1 MWRMVL
7 PYTHKGNMNTVFYVI
22 DKSLNPPEERQF
34 NSYQTLVRYL
44 DVMCQRAFKQT
55 KIQRTQLLEEC
66 GHGTD
71 DYNSTLF
78 VRSMQEQFDLGVIR
92 NGRHTPCDVTTL
104 VAYQKPEY
112 GD

>member
-1 MWRMVL
+1 MVL
-7 PYTHKGNMNTVFYVI
+7 PYTHKGKMNTIFYII
-22 DKSLNPPEERQF
+22 DKSLNPPEQREF
-34 NSYQTLVRYL
+34 NSYGNLVRYL
-44 DVMCQRAFKQT
+44 DIVSQRAFKQT
-55 KIQRTQLLEEC
+55 KQQRTQLLEEC

-78 VRSMQEQFDLGVIR
+78 VRSMQEQFEIGVIR
-92 NGRHTPCDVTTL
+92 AGRRTQCDVTTM

>member
-1 MWRMVL
+1 
-7 PYTHKGNMNTVFYVI
+7 MNTIFYVI
-22 DKSLNPPEERQF
+22 DKSLNPPEQREF
-34 NSYQTLVRYL
+34 NSYQNMVRYL
-44 DVMCQRAFKQT
+44 DVMCQRTFKQT
-55 KIQRTQLLEEC
+55 KTQRTQLLEEC

-78 VRSMQEQFDLGVIR
+78 VRSMQDQFEIGVIR
-92 NGRHTPCDVTTL
+92 NGRRTQCDVTTM

>member
-1 MWRMVL
+1 
-7 PYTHKGNMNTVFYVI
+7 MNTTFYVK
-22 DKSLNPPEERQF
+22 DKTLNPPQERQF
-34 NSYQTLVRYL
+34 NSYSQLVKYL
-44 DVMCQRAFKQT
+44 GDMCKRAYGAT
-55 KIQRTQLLEEC
+55 KLERTQLLESL

-78 VRSMQEQFDLGVIR
+78 VRSMQEQFEIGVIR
-92 NGRHTPCDVTTL
+92 DGRRTQCDVTVL

>member
-1 MWRMVL
+1 
-7 PYTHKGNMNTVFYVI
+7 MNTTFYVK
-22 DKSLNPPEERQF
+22 DKTVNPPQEKQF
-34 NSYQTLVRYL
+34 TAYPNLVQYL
-44 DVMCQRAFKQT
+44 GEMCKRAYGQT
-55 KIQRTQLLEEC
+55 KLERTQLLESL

-78 VRSMQEQFDLGVIR
+78 VRAMQEQYDIGVIR
-92 NGRHTPCDVTTL
+92 EGRRTQCDVTVL

>member
-1 MWRMVL
+1 MVL
-7 PYTHKGNMNTVFYVI
+7 PYTHKGKMNSVFYVK
-22 DKSLNPPEERQF
+22 DKSLNPPEERTF

-44 DVMCQRAFKQT
+44 DVMCQRAFRQT
-55 KIQRTQLLEEC
+55 KLQRTQLLEEC

-71 DYNSTLF
+71 DHNSTLF
-78 VRSMQEQFDLGVIR
+78 VRSMQERFDIGVIR
-92 NGRHTPCDVTTL
+92 DGRRIQCDVTTL

>member
-1 MWRMVL
+1 
-7 PYTHKGNMNTVFYVI
+7 MNTIFYVK
-22 DKSLNPPEERQF
+22 DKTLNPPEERQF
-34 NSYQTLVRYL
+34 NSYPNLVKYL
-44 DVMCQRAFKQT
+44 DIMCRRAFNQT
-55 KIQRTQLLEEC
+55 KLQRTQLLEEC

-78 VRSMQEQFDLGVIR
+78 VRSMQEQFDIGVIR
-92 NGRHTPCDVTTL
+92 NGRRTQCDVTTL